1 MISRS
6 FGTTEDL
13 EGDYHGTTPGSQAA
27 SAMPEQASSSGEPLG
42 VSQPVLKVLQE
53 LGVALRK
60 YAAIWIDQ
68 ARLTIQAG
76 LFRVMLG
83 LIAMV
88 VGVTTIVVSV
98 GLLLIGVAAG
108 IGTLTGAGLWL
119 GQILTGT
126 SVLVAT
132 FVALAVWRRSQRAAN
147 WKELVSKYEQPLS
160 EPGRELENGRAPG
173 A

>member
-6 FGTTEDL
+6 FGNTDDL
-13 EGDYHGTTPGSQAA
+13 EMDYHGTMPGTEAA
-27 SAMPEQASSSGEPLG
+27 SAMPEQASSSGEPLSA
-42 VSQPVLKVLQE
+42 SQPLLQLLEE
-53 LGVALRK
+53 LGRALRK

-68 ARLTIQAG
+68 ARLTIQIS
-76 LFRVMLG
+76 LFRVVLG
-83 LIAMV
+83 LIVMV
-88 VGVTTIVVSV
+88 AGLTTIVVGV
-98 GLLLIGVAAG
+98 GLLIIGVASG
-108 IGTLTGAGLWL
+108 IGNLIGAGLWL

-132 FVALAVWRRSQRAAN
+132 FVALAFWRRSQRAAN
-147 WKELVSKYEQPLS
+147 WKELVAKYEQPVP